1 MAVDMSNVKQ
11 IMHNNKE
18 VIKIEDSLGH
28 IIWQKVPEQP
38 FRRLE
43 YIAFDGTNYCDSVEH
58 NANNRAY
65 RLDFIQ
71 EGWNDSG
78 LCYPFGIWSNTTPKN
93 ILLVRNERS
102 NTETGFEVC
111 RIAETAFGTHPSGS
125 YLNKRMVAEMR
136 WGTDTNVSY
145 RLRYRTSSSYIN
157 NARGAAKW
165 RNGTNTGNF
174 FIGAINDGG
183 GGTHTNANGMLVG
196 KIYEVA
202 IAGSNSFND
211 YNYFYVPCQ
220 RKSDGAIGFKQPHLT
235 GEDSFHPLRNKSDGS
250 IVTDVSS
257 HMGPVVDNNWDGVTY
272 DQYAPY
278 WHTIWKGDYSITCEA
293 INGQVVSQP
302 ESNRVVYHI
311 DQNVTAYSD
320 MKIKVYYQFEW
331 IGNRNDSTP
340 GNTSLTEY
348 TVSNLSSDKTILYL
362 PVTPTDSTLSLTDF
376 IASGVRWN
384 ASTSDIS
391 FETRGSLKPEDT
403 EYLRTTIRIT
413 KIEVYY

>member
-28 IIWQKVPEQP
+28 ILWQKVPEQP
-38 FRRLE
+38 FRRLD

-58 NANNRAY
+58 NADNRAY

-102 NTETGFEVC
+102 NTKTGFEVC
-111 RIAETAFGTHPSGS
+111 RIAETAFGTHPSGA

-136 WGTDTNVSY
+136 WGTDTNVTY

-157 NARGAAKW
+157 DARGVAKW

-183 GGTHTNANGMLVG
+183 GGTHNNANGMLVG

-235 GEDSFHPLRNKSDGS
+235 GDDSFHPLRNKSDGS
-250 IVTDVSS
+250 IVTDVTA

-272 DQYAPY
+272 APYAPY

-331 IGNRNDSTP
+331 IGNKAGSTP
-340 GNTSLTEY
+340 ANTYLTEY
-348 TVSNLSSDKTILYL
+348 TVSNLSGSKAILNL
-362 PVTPTDSTLSLTDF
+362 SVTPTDSTLSLTDF
-376 IASGVRWN
+376 IASGVSWN